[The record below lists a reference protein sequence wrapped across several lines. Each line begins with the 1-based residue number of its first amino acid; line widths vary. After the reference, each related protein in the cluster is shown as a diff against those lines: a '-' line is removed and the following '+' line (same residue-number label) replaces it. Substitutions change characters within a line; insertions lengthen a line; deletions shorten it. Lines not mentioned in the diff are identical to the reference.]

1 MTQKKLKHAL
11 GLRYSGAVG
20 KLAEGIA
27 KDMHSA
33 LDAEVIRQLAGM
45 AEKDAAISATGA
57 RLGDCLRRWR
67 WLSEIAGTFFLFNTA
82 IAVGASISPGMPA
95 KGRILLCVDAL
106 GSALLCKFT
115 FKSSREKK
123 AIASVLARME
133 AAECGMQLSRIA
145 KAPVLLQP
153 VQPALPPSNFS
164 EPSPSATVKNFDTSE
179 VIEESTGIG
188 LLGNSG
194 SGKTCLAK
202 LLASEMGGQILVLD
216 PHDDPENTN
225 WSGLHVIR
233 DYPVI
238 AEQLE
243 LLLGLLDNR
252 DKTALCIIADE
263 WPGVRAWCKQ
273 QGTDVADRFL
283 LRYGSEARK
292 FNKLPIFC
300 SQSGNVKA
308 LGLEGMGDFLENFS
322 LIRLHRVA
330 EKHARNLSDRSV
342 FAWCNQVA
350 YPCLVGDEPHVHP
363 THGHHERFYKGA
375 PPRGLKP
382 LRSSQLTI
390 PLAK

>member
-1 MTQKKLKHAL
+1 
-11 GLRYSGAVG
+11 
-20 KLAEGIA
+20 
-27 KDMHSA
+27 
-33 LDAEVIRQLAGM
+33 
-45 AEKDAAISATGA
+45 AAISATGA

-67 WLSEIAGTFFLFNTA
+67 WLSEIAGAFFFFNTA
-82 IAVGASISPGMPA
+82 IAVGASISPGMPS
-95 KGRILLCVDAL
+95 KGRILLCLDGV
-106 GSALLCKFT
+106 GSALLCKFS
-115 FKSSREKK
+115 FESSREKK

-133 AAECGMQLSRIA
+133 AAESVMRLAQIA
-145 KAPVLLQP
+145 KAPAIQP
-153 VQPALPPSNFS
+153 SLPPSNPP
-164 EPSPSATVKNFDTSE
+164 EPTVVKDFDTAA

-202 LLASEMGGQILVLD
+202 LLAGEMGGQILVLD
-216 PHDDPENTN
+216 PHDDSTNTN
-225 WSGLHVIR
+225 WAGLHVIR
-233 DYPVI
+233 DYELI

-243 LLLGLLDNR
+243 LLLGLLDDR
-252 DKTALCIIADE
+252 DKTPLCIIADE
-263 WPGVRAWCKQ
+263 WPAVRAWCKQ
-273 QGTDVADRFL
+273 QGVDVADRFL